1 MKIKV
6 IDSSI
11 CENCRNKKCSF
22 IGATEN
28 PNFYNIKTESTVC
41 PTGLLV
47 TGPNESDLEAGE
59 IQSSRETKCVNCC
72 LCVKQCPH
80 NNLKV
85 EDYTYEASDFTG
97 LNEPQHNAISL
108 SYLNNIFDFAANTNR
123 NKALTFDGY
132 IRTITGKQCF
142 VEVDHQNDS
151 LESCRR
157 ILGDIISYNHQK
169 EEKISDGLIVL
180 NDIPKKGSR
189 DVYIL
194 LEKIKKFPQ
203 TKHLSMYIATFALLR
218 YFNLYLQD
226 GQYELS
232 DLFYNPNEESEE
244 EYVHRIKKMVSS
256 TEELTQIFEMD

>member
-1 MKIKV
+1 MKIKI

-11 CENCRNKKCSF
+11 CESCRNKKCSF
-22 IGATEN
+22 VDATEN

-47 TGPNESDLEAGE
+47 TGPTEEDLEAGE
-59 IQSSRETKCVNCC
+59 IRSTREAKCVNCC
-72 LCVKQCPH
+72 LCVTQCPH

-85 EDYTYEASDFTG
+85 EDYTYKTSDFLA
-97 LNEPQHNAISL
+97 LNEPQHNAIAL

-132 IRTITGKQCF
+132 IRTLSGKQCF

-157 ILGDIISYNHQK
+157 IIGDIVSYNYQRD
-169 EEKISDGLIVL
+169 EKITAGLIVL
-180 NDIPKKGSR
+180 DDIPQKGSR

-194 LEKIKKFPQ
+194 LEKIKKFPK
-203 TKHLSMYIATFALLR
+203 TNHLSIYIATFALLR
-218 YFNLYLQD
+218 YFNLYLKN
-226 GQYELS
+226 GQHELF
-232 DLFYNPNEESEE
+232 DLMYNPNEESEE
-244 EYVHRIKKMVSS
+244 EYINRIKTLVNLKD
-256 TEELTQIFEMD
+256 ELVHIFEE